1 MKLYRHVS
9 ILAFFALCSTA
20 FATPSFTPPG
30 LDRDG
35 NQNQNQVQAQS
46 ATANSVA
53 GAIAGSAAISGSD
66 SRAASLTNVQTGA
79 TTLNAG
85 ATTSAASNGNQTINF
100 STPADVTTR
109 ASGTTEVRTVPT
121 VFAPDMVTT
130 ANCMIGASGGASG
143 LGWGFA
149 VGTGIEDKN
158 CTRRENARLLKNLGK
173 ESAAVK
179 LMCNDPEVAAALG
192 ADCAVVTPLPAK

>member
-1 MKLYRHVS
+1 MKPYRYVS
-9 ILAFFALCSTA
+9 VLAFFALCSQA
-20 FATPSFTPPG
+20 FATSLLPTPNLNTNTLG
-30 LDRDG
+30 QTQG
-35 NQNQNQVQAQS
+35 QAQS
-46 ATANSVA
+46 ATALSA
-53 GAIAGSAAISGSD
+53 SGAIAGSAAISGS
-66 SRAASLTNVQTGA
+66 SLNVGA
-79 TTLNAG
+79 TTLSVG
-85 ATTSAASNGNQTINF
+85 APASNSAATNGAQTMNF

-109 ASGTTEVRTVPT
+109 TSGTTEVRTVPT

-149 VGTGIEDKN
+149 LGTGIEDKN

-173 ESAAVK
+173 EAAAVK